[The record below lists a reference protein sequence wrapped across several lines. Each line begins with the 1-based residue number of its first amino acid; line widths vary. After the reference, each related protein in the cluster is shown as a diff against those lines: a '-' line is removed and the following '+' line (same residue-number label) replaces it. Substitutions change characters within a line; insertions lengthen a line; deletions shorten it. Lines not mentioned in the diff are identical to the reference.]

1 ADRVRRRCGN
11 PLMMA
16 LTGTPLIN
24 DIDDFRAIWEFLGWI
39 DQKVPN
45 RELMAA
51 LERTGMTPLDHG
63 FYPAARL
70 AVVDMGIVRRRK
82 VDVAA
87 DIPARRVAD
96 LPVELEGALGRSI
109 REAERE
115 LATRLMQRYDAALS
129 TRAKK
134 NGEEFD
140 ASVIDLELVRRVANW
155 EVSDATEAGSGQN
168 VFAMVR
174 RIGQAKVTM
183 AADYAAQ

>member
-1 ADRVRRRCGN
+1 
-11 PLMMA
+11 
-16 LTGTPLIN
+16 
-24 DIDDFRAIWEFLGWI
+24 
-39 DQKVPN
+39 
-45 RELMAA
+45 
-51 LERTGMTPLDHG
+51 
-63 FYPAARL
+63 
-70 AVVDMGIVRRRK
+70 
-82 VDVAA
+82 
-87 DIPARRVAD
+87 
-96 LPVELEGALGRSI
+96 LEGALGRSI

-155 EVSDATEAGSGQN
+155 EDSDATEAGSGQN

-183 AADYAAQ
+183 AADYAAQLAHSTGKVVFFAKHIDVMDAAQ